1 MSYVWILEAV
11 KVQFVTVLHHCAHI
25 SLLLFFFF
33 FFLELLLKKVLCIIY
48 EAVILICLIQM
59 SLLNI
64 HLPGNESC
72 KSGNERI

>member
-33 FFLELLLKKVLCIIY
+33 FFRTSFE
-48 EAVILICLIQM
+48 
-59 SLLNI
+59 
-64 HLPGNESC
+64 
-72 KSGNERI
+72 KSALHYL